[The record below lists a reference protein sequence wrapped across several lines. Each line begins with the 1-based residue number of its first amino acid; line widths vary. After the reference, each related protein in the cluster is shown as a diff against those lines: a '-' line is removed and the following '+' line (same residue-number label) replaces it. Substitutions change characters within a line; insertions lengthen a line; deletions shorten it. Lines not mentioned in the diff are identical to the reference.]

1 MSASGTQTNKNVA
14 HFSSKGLFSVQSRL
28 RIFCNFEMA
37 TKRKVGDENRVLN
50 PAWVRDF
57 GFAEVHGK
65 PMCLIFQKIIA
76 VLKRANL
83 QRHHEQLHPEFKA
96 AYPPDSDL
104 RRTKL
109 QTLLD
114 GFQAQQSIF
123 RNVVKSSD
131 NVTEASFKIAWN
143 ITKANKPATE
153 GEFLKTTFVD
163 CTNSLFPDFK
173 NKDDIIKH
181 ILKLQVSDSTVIRR
195 VEAISEITVVERH

>member
-1 MSASGTQTNKNVA
+1 MPKCIANQGVLSAKKT
-14 HFSSKGLFSVQSRL
+14 
-28 RIFCNFEMA
+28 
-37 TKRKVGDENRVLN
+37 
-50 PAWVRDF
+50 
-57 GFAEVHGK
+57 
-65 PMCLIFQKIIA
+65 IA

-83 QRHHEQLHPEFKA
+83 QRHHEQLHPEIKA

-114 GFQAQQSIF
+114 AFQAQQSIF

-143 ITKANKPATE
+143 IAKANKPATE

-163 CTNSLFPDFK
+163 CANSLFSDFK
-173 NKDDIIKH
+173 NKDDIIKQ